1 MAFIY
6 ILRSKRNGKFYIGST
21 AGAIEARV
29 KKHQY
34 GGVSFTRKNL
44 PVELALAQ
52 ECSNIKIAREI
63 EKKLKG
69 LKRKDYIE
77 KIVSE
82 GRIKLLD
89 RYGNDP
95 DGSDALP

>member
-1 MAFIY
+1 MAYIY
-6 ILRSKRNGKFYIGST
+6 ILQSKRNGKYYIGST
-21 AGAIEARV
+21 AGTIESRV
-29 KKHQY
+29 KKHQE
-34 GGVSFTRKNL
+34 GGVLFTRRNL

-52 ECSNIKIAREI
+52 QCPNMKVAREI

-69 LKRKDYIE
+69 LKRRDYIE

-89 RYGNDP
+89 HYLG
-95 DGSDALP
+95 